1 MCPAKEENLTWLLK
15 LLVISNNLTVL
26 ETYHFCKEIIHQH
39 EYTLLAQTQ
48 IFTRSNLTFWETHLF
63 NSLPRAT
70 FVSCIFKLSGLAKAK
85 AFRKKTDISNNGDF
99 FFALLFWPNNIY
111 AFLQLFYLGIYIVHT
126 HTHNLNIQSIWLNPS
141 TPHHPVCYQM

>member
-1 MCPAKEENLTWLLK
+1 MTWLLE
-15 LLVISNNLTVL
+15 LLVISNNSTVL

-48 IFTRSNLTFWETHLF
+48 IFTRSSLTFWETHLF
-63 NSLPRAT
+63 NLLPRAT

-85 AFRKKTDISNNGDF
+85 AFTFRKKTDISNNGDLF
-99 FFALLFWPNNIY
+99 FLLCCSGLNNIY
-111 AFLQLFYLGIYIVHT
+111 AFLQLCYLGIYIVRT

>member
-70 FVSCIFKLSGLAKAK
+70 FVSCILNSLGWLKQKHSGRKLTFQTMVIFFLLCCSGLITSMP
-85 AFRKKTDISNNGDF
+85 FCSCF
-99 FFALLFWPNNIY
+99 
-111 AFLQLFYLGIYIVHT
+111 
-126 HTHNLNIQSIWLNPS
+126 IWGF
-141 TPHHPVCYQM
+141 T